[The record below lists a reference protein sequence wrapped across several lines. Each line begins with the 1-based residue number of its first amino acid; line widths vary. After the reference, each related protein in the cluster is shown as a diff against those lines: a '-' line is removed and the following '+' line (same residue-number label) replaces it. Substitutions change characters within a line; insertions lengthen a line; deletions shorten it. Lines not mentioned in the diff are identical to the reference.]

1 MINADVLLD
10 GDKLFYMAGYDNNGS
25 PGANHITETWD
36 AIADDINIRYD
47 LDLIPLP
54 WGVFAPSDQLAFLPF
69 GHTSMFLAGLDADE
83 LPQEDIRM
91 NIYNMLR
98 VTHSSRDNI
107 HYINKTWPDKA
118 ERNMRTFSIFLEE
131 ILTAAYTAD

>member
-1 MINADVLLD
+1 MINADILLD
-10 GDKLFYMAGYDNNGS
+10 GDELFYMAGYNDGGT

-36 AIADDINIRYD
+36 LIAEDINTRHN

-54 WGVFAPSDQLAFLPF
+54 WGIFAPSDQLAFLPF
-69 GHTSMFLAGLDADE
+69 GHTSMFLAGLDAE
-83 LPQEDIRM
+83 EIPQGDISQA
-91 NIYNMLR
+91 IYGMSR
-98 VTHSSRDNI
+98 VMHSPRDDI
-107 HYINKTWPDKA
+107 HYINKVWPEKA